1 MQRRRAQVRLAQ
13 RAYRKREGNTIATLQ
28 KHVDKLRS
36 LATDMNCSFMQF
48 RNRAVASASFAARP
62 ELERKLEEAA
72 SQITSLYA
80 SAATE
85 SNGSVED
92 GDPKQTS
99 SDKATPLP
107 ETKPQPQ
114 PETTRQLHRT
124 VDAEELTL
132 GYRLEYIGADEESN
146 DDDDTTA
153 CSPTALTL
161 QPPFTYSFREPTF
174 GARLERAALERA
186 YHVLSTMST
195 TTTTTTT
202 TIWPAAY
209 QRLFC
214 ICRHFADHATLL
226 ALFAAVLRA
235 PAIRPFSALTLH
247 LGGAGQHFATTADLQ
262 QLVPRSR
269 DDNVR
274 TVRAALETL
283 GLRSTP
289 ELEAD
294 ASKYEGVWLDS
305 QDVEKYL
312 AALGVRV
319 VDDGAGAAS
328 VAQVDVD
335 GELLETVFSRADP
348 EAPGE
353 AVLRG
358 LLDSDCEMAVASTS
372 IGVPESQRPAAGLV
386 RGVRPGVAVH
396 VTEELGDLEWDRFC
410 DFSTPW
416 LAGPESPPP
425 VDLSAASPGAFL
437 RGRTLVLDL
446 GKLTTALVRNAGCVG
461 TSWGF
466 RLEDVHAA
474 LRSAVID
481 VSGYPSAC

>member
-1 MQRRRAQVRLAQ
+1 
-13 RAYRKREGNTIATLQ
+13 
-28 KHVDKLRS
+28 
-36 LATDMNCSFMQF
+36 MQF

-124 VDAEELTL
+124 VDAEELTF
-132 GYRLEYIGADEESN
+132 GYRLEYIGADEETN

-174 GARLERAALERA
+174 GARLERRALERA
-186 YHVLSTMST
+186 YHVLSTMS
-195 TTTTTTT
+195 TTTT

-262 QLVPRSR
+262 QLVTRSR

-358 LLDSDCEMAVASTS
+358 LLDGDCEMAVASTS